1 MEMKRINR
9 ILGLLLLTLV
19 VFSPARGFAAA
30 LSLTER
36 GDSAYEA
43 DNFVLAEQLYISA
56 LESMERRR
64 ASTII
69 SATHT
74 IVREISEWPW

>member
-9 ILGLLLLTLV
+9 ILGLLLLTLA

-56 LESMERRR
+56 LEKHG